1 MSRLLNC
8 AAPDLALVDLETGET
23 YSLLEIIQRTKLPT
37 VVLFYA
43 TWSKA
48 CVQEVEDLE
57 AWSKAGHHTL
67 ANFVLVSLDQ
77 NVGETLA
84 FLDETNPKT
93 DRPRVCRDF
102 RHADDEPTVLH
113 FGCADV
119 PEPYAVSRVPHKV
132 FVDAGGIVRRNADA
146 FHWDDIAGLLRH
158 RLEEKAAKEA
168 TSGIA
173 AFLFPPLPLV
183 T

>member
-1 MSRLLNC
+1 MACLLNN
-8 AAPDLALVDLETGET
+8 AAPDVALVDLETGEMH
-23 YSLLEIIQRTKLPT
+23 SLLDTVKRAKLPA

-48 CVQEVEDLE
+48 CVQEVEDFE
-57 AWSKAGHHTL
+57 AWSKAGHSKL

-84 FLDETNPKT
+84 FLDEANPKT
-93 DRPRVCRDF
+93 GRPRVCRDF

-113 FGCADV
+113 FGCPDV

-132 FVDAGGIVRRNADA
+132 FIDAGGVVRRNADD

-158 RLEEKAAKEA
+158 RLEEKAAKDA
-168 TSGIA
+168 DRGISML
-173 AFLFPPLPLV
+173 LFPSFV
-183 T
+183 R